1 MEVSVE
7 VWVEVWVV
15 QVQGEVPV
23 VPVVSAVVLEELLE
37 LRGLTDGCAAGEEHS
52 RMGYIL
58 CLSPTELLELQV

>member
-7 VWVEVWVV
+7 VWVA

-23 VPVVSAVVLEELLE
+23 VQGVSVVVLELLE

-52 RMGYIL
+52 RLGYIL